1 MSHHRPGCR
10 REWIAVDGPAGA
22 GKSTLARALARALGF
37 RYVDTGAMYRA
48 AALAALRA
56 GLLAHEPID
65 ADAVVRLVKRLDI
78 RIGTEPEGDRPA
90 PVYLDGEDVSEA
102 VRSLEVG
109 QAASAIAR
117 LAGVRRILAGLQRRL
132 AEAGPCVMEGRDIG
146 TVILPEACVK
156 LYVTASLEERARRRA
171 RELAADVP
179 GAGDPGG
186 SEAGVEAVMRELAR
200 RDRQDSS
207 RETAPLMV
215 APDAVTLDTTGQDL
229 ASVLQ
234 RALAIC
240 RERLGGGP

>member
-1 MSHHRPGCR
+1 MPDRGSGCR
-10 REWIAVDGPAGA
+10 RDWIAVDGPAGA

-37 RYVDTGAMYRA
+37 RYIDTGATYRA
-48 AALAALRA
+48 AALAAVRA
-56 GLLAHEPID
+56 GLLAQEPID
-65 ADAVVRLVKRLDI
+65 ADAVVRLVERLDI
-78 RIGTEPEGDRPA
+78 RIGTDPQADRPA
-90 PVYLDGEDVSEA
+90 PVYLDGEDVSEQ

-117 LAGVRRILAGLQRRL
+117 LPGVRHILARLQRRL
-132 AEAGPCVMEGRDIG
+132 AEEGPCVMEGRDIG

-171 RELAADVP
+171 RELAAQ
-179 GAGDPGG
+179 ATAAEG
-186 SEAGVEAVMRELAR
+186 STGSDLRVEEVMRELAR
-200 RDRQDSS
+200 RDQQDSS